1 MRHGPKTLSD
11 ASRLPYPWPM
21 KPFRLL
27 FGALLPLLLAAAA
40 AAGVVS
46 VPQRLAAYQNGLTS
60 YRTGAAAAF
69 LRDDRAQ
76 ALLRAENPGLLAPSF
91 QRAHEILDLAALPKQ
106 YEDAAN
112 LRRALIARDS
122 EPSFRKPADVR
133 AFYAGRGLAPA
144 EMRKVVRALAE
155 WRTLDLEL
163 RGWLA
168 EAGATERIWMT
179 LTVDERA
186 TAVVSALREHLLQGR
201 ALALDGAAYRVRLE
215 EFARR
220 AAPYMT
226 ASDDYRMD
234 QLLERHAELAADL
247 RRARRAAK
255 RAQDEGLTAV
265 LGAVS
270 VAGDLDAARGA
281 LDLLE
286 EKNAPGSKPGKIT
299 KRTLAAVSARL
310 PAAVKRWAAGT
321 PAEAVLERALGRVE
335 LDKLETALGGYQN
348 GADRLI
354 LSRENLGLFL
364 LERGREAA
372 DLLTDDAL
380 LADFALE
387 MTPIIVH
394 ETTHRLQRM
403 HADAA
408 GLTAADAAMLY
419 GHEDEREAFTVQA
432 LFVKAFAA
440 RDPERAARFAAEE
453 RLSFFWKPETIA
465 KTIAAV
471 PYGYSNVPSAHGSR
485 ARAVTLAAYKASRPR
500 TGPKAVE
507 SARVE
512 RQLKAL
518 DRFNGYLDAMDVR
531 LRAWTRA
538 LRRAAP

>member
-1 MRHGPKTLSD
+1 
-11 ASRLPYPWPM
+11 M

-46 VPQRLAAYQNGLTS
+46 VPQRFAGYQTGLTS

-69 LRDDRAQ
+69 LRDERAQ
-76 ALLRAENPGLLAPSF
+76 ALLRAESPGLLAPSF
-91 QRAHEILDLAALPKQ
+91 QRAHEILDLAALPKE
-106 YEDAAN
+106 YEDPAN

-122 EPSFRKPADVR
+122 EPSFRKPADIR

-155 WRTLDLEL
+155 WRTLDAEL
-163 RGWLA
+163 RGWLS
-168 EAGATERIWMT
+168 EAGASEEVWAT

-186 TAVVSALREHLLQGR
+186 SAIVSALRERLLQGR
-201 ALALDGAAYRVRLE
+201 NLSLDGKAYRARLE

-226 ASDDYRMD
+226 ANDDYKMD
-234 QLLERHAELAADL
+234 RLLERHEELAADL

-255 RAQDEGLTAV
+255 RAQDEGLSAV

-270 VAGDLDAARGA
+270 VTGDLDAARGA

-286 EKNAPGSKPGKIT
+286 TASGGTPEKISKK
-299 KRTLAAVSARL
+299 TLAAVSERL
-310 PAAVKRWAAGT
+310 PAAVRRWAAGT
-321 PAEAVLERALGRVE
+321 PAEAVLDRALGRIE
-335 LDKLETALGGYQN
+335 LDALETALGGYQN
-348 GADRLI
+348 GTDRLI

-364 LERGREAA
+364 LQRGRKAQ
-372 DLLTDDAL
+372 DLLSDDAL

-387 MTPIIVH
+387 MTPIVVH
-394 ETTHRLQRM
+394 ETTHRLQRL

-408 GLTAADAAMLY
+408 GLTTQDAAMLY
-419 GHEDEREAFTVQA
+419 GHEDEREAFTVQG

-440 RDPERAARFAAEE
+440 KDPEQAARFAAEE

-471 PYGYSNVPSAHGSR
+471 PYGYSNVPSAHGAR
-485 ARAVTLAAYKASRPR
+485 ARAVTLSAYKASRPR

-507 SARVE
+507 SARVK
-512 RQLKAL
+512 RQLEAL
-518 DRFNGYLDAMDVR
+518 DRFNGYLDAMDAR
-531 LRAWTRA
+531 LRSWARK
-538 LRRAAP
+538 LRG

>member
-1 MRHGPKTLSD
+1 
-11 ASRLPYPWPM
+11 M
-21 KPFRLL
+21 KPLRLL
-27 FGALLPLLLAAAA
+27 IGALLPLLLAAAA

-46 VPQRLAAYQNGLTS
+46 VPQRLSAYQTGLTS

-69 LRDDRAQ
+69 LRDERAQ

-91 QRAHEILDLAALPKQ
+91 QRAHEILDLAALPKE
-106 YEDAAN
+106 YGDPAN

-122 EPSFRKPADVR
+122 EPSFQRPADIR

-163 RGWLA
+163 RGWIL
-168 EAGATERIWMT
+168 EAGATETIWKT

-186 TAVVSALREHLLQGR
+186 TAIVSALRERLLQGR
-201 ALALDGAAYRVRLE
+201 NLSLDGAAYRARLE

-226 ASDDYRMD
+226 ANDDYKLD
-234 QLLERHAELAADL
+234 QLLGRHEELASDL
-247 RRARRAAK
+247 RRARRGAK
-255 RAQDEGLTAV
+255 RARDEGLMAV

-281 LDLLE
+281 LDVLE
-286 EKNAPGSKPGKIT
+286 TASGERPEKIS

-310 PAAVKRWAAGT
+310 PAAVRRWAAGT
-321 PAEAVLERALGRVE
+321 PAEAVLDRALGRIE

-348 GADRLI
+348 GTDRLI

-364 LERGREAA
+364 FERGRQAR
-372 DLLTDDAL
+372 DLLSDDEL

-394 ETTHRLQRM
+394 ETTHRLQRQ

-408 GLTAADAAMLY
+408 GLTTQDAATLY

-440 RDPERAARFAAEE
+440 RDPERAARFAAKE
-453 RLSFFWKPETIA
+453 RLSFFWDPETIA
-465 KTIAAV
+465 KTIKAV

-485 ARAVTLAAYKASRPR
+485 ARAATLAAYKASKPR

-507 SARVE
+507 RARVK
-512 RQLKAL
+512 RQLDAL
-518 DRFNGYLDAMDVR
+518 DRFNAYLDAMDAR
-531 LRAWTRA
+531 LRSWARA
-538 LRRAAP
+538 LRG

>member
-1 MRHGPKTLSD
+1 
-11 ASRLPYPWPM
+11 M

-46 VPQRLAAYQNGLTS
+46 VPQRLSAYQAGLTS

-69 LRDDRAQ
+69 LRDGRAQ
-76 ALLRAENPGLLAPSF
+76 ALLRAESPGLLAPSF
-91 QRAHEILDLAALPKQ
+91 QRAHEILDLAALPKE
-106 YEDAAN
+106 YEDPAN

-122 EPSFRKPADVR
+122 EPSFLRAADIR
-133 AFYAGRGLAPA
+133 AFYAGRGLPPA

-163 RGWLA
+163 RRWLV
-168 EAGATERIWMT
+168 EAGASEAVWRT

-186 TAVVSALREHLLQGR
+186 RAIVSALRERLLQGR
-201 ALALDGAAYRVRLE
+201 NLSLDGEAYRARLE

-226 ASDDYRMD
+226 ANDDYRMD
-234 QLLERHAELAADL
+234 QLLERHARLAADL
-247 RRARRAAK
+247 RRARRAA
-255 RAQDEGLTAV
+255 RLAQDAGLQSV

-270 VAGDLDAARGA
+270 LTGDLDAARGA
-281 LDLLE
+281 LDMLQTASGE
-286 EKNAPGSKPGKIT
+286 APEKISKK
-299 KRTLAAVSARL
+299 TLAAVSARL
-310 PAAVKRWAAGT
+310 PAAVRRWAAGT
-321 PAEAVLERALGRVE
+321 PAEAVLDRALGAIE
-335 LDKLETALGGYQN
+335 LDALETALGGYQN
-348 GADRLI
+348 GTDRLI

-364 LERGREAA
+364 LERGRKAQ
-372 DLLTDDAL
+372 DLLTDDEL

-394 ETTHRLQRM
+394 ETTHRLQRL

-408 GLTAADAAMLY
+408 GMTTQDAAMLY
-419 GHEDEREAFTVQA
+419 GHDDEREAFTVQA

-440 RDPERAARFAAEE
+440 RDPRRAARFAAAE

-465 KTIAAV
+465 KTIKAV

-485 ARAVTLAAYKASRPR
+485 ARAVTLSAYKASKPR

-507 SARVE
+507 SARVK
-512 RQLKAL
+512 RQLEAL
-518 DRFNGYLDAMDVR
+518 DRFNGYLNAMDAR
-531 LRAWTRA
+531 LRSWAKK
-538 LRRAAP
+538 LRG